1 MPGNALK
8 GSRPLLSFDATFEAS
23 PHWMLVKEMLTQILG
38 TPKGHPKSKPFI
50 DHVFSFSI
58 ADNKIWFRN
67 HQITVVVNDSGAKET
82 KLVEIGPRFVLTLIR
97 IFSGSFGGPTL
108 YQNEGYVSPN
118 EVRGRGPRRPSGGER
133 GGGHRARATMA

>member
-118 EVRGRGPRRPSGGER
+118 EVRGRRLHVIDNTPWRDK
-133 GGGHRARATMA
+133 